1 MIKPVLPC
9 LMLLTASAAFTQVL
23 EPAPAPPP
31 QPPPQQQGNQESPDR
46 SGAGA
51 GDPAGGMPFFD
62 PGTETITWNG
72 RSWNIANNRIF
83 QARFEKYLNAPEET
97 EEQDGEYNAII
108 SQILSLLQ
116 PRNVS
121 PKSLDEAFALLPK
134 ASEFRRDAG
143 LCDTISNQVYSAWQ
157 SQRNRDRLLAANNA
171 LDEER
176 RRLERNKLVS
186 LDRLRLSMTRDQR
199 GSIRGDRQQAG
210 DDRTT
215 QQKLDDARLDAS
227 VQPFDTRIAEVLAIR
242 KANEAKREMA
252 ALQAK
257 IEFQALIVQLF
268 LQRRFEHVLIATR
281 FYRHVFADGDDRLRV
296 KGEAK
301 DLFDKTTGL
310 PPTVGTLDS
319 MASEAIRDVAEGVE
333 AFKFLMEREETESAS
348 KRLAEAF
355 LVGEYLPPIR
365 TLPREEKRRALT
377 FVQKANQLLS
387 ALDVKDYAR
396 AEKLVAE
403 LEETA
408 KDFDNSKPMAAIQTA
423 KTIAAMHLAKARNA
437 AVSGDRETLE
447 IELKAATEIWPR
459 NPDLAEVSSG
469 IFTQGNVQN
478 QALVDLDQL
487 LSQKNYRQIFDDK
500 ERFIAAV
507 AHDPTRQEQLRKVLE
522 EMTLI
527 EGAII
532 RAQEIEKRGDYA
544 GAWESAELAFRQYPA
559 DSKLNQLRA
568 NLTTRAADF
577 VRSLRQ
583 AEELENRGQPGSS
596 LAWFLKA
603 QHQYPNSEFARQG
616 IERLT
621 RQILPDAS

>member
-1 MIKPVLPC
+1 MIKAALPC
-9 LMLLTASAAFTQVL
+9 LAAIAAPVAFSQVL
-23 EPAPAPPP
+23 EPAPAPAPARP
-31 QPPPQQQGNQESPDR
+31 AQQESQPASNGSS
-46 SGAGA
+46 SGQS
-51 GDPAGGMPFFD
+51 DSFGGMPFFD

-72 RSWNIANNRIF
+72 RSWNINNNRIF
-83 QARFEKYLNAPEET
+83 QARFEKYLNAPEES
-97 EEQDGEYNAII
+97 EEQDGEYTAIL
-108 SQILSLLQ
+108 SQILNLLL

-134 ASEFRRDAG
+134 ASEYRRDAG

-171 LDEER
+171 LEEER
-176 RRLERNKLVS
+176 RRLERNKLMS
-186 LDRLRLSMTRDQR
+186 LDRLRLSGARDQR

-210 DDRTT
+210 GNDRST
-215 QQKLDDARLDAS
+215 QQRLDDARLDAS
-227 VQPFDTRIAEVLAIR
+227 VQPFDMRIAEVIGIR
-242 KANEAKREMA
+242 KANEAKRELQ

-281 FYRHVFADGDDRLRV
+281 FYRHVFADGDDQLRV
-296 KGEAK
+296 QGEAK

-333 AFKFLMEREETESAS
+333 AFKYLMEREETESAT
-348 KRLAEAF
+348 KRLSESF

-365 TLPREEKRRALT
+365 TLPREEKRRALA
-377 FVQKANQLLS
+377 FAQKANQLLS

-478 QALVDLDQL
+478 QALVDFDQL

-507 AHDPTRQEQLRKVLE
+507 AHDTARQDQLRKVLE
-522 EMTLI
+522 EMTQV

-544 GAWESAELAFRQYPA
+544 GAWESAELAFKEYPG
-559 DSKLNQLRA
+559 DSKLNQMRA

-583 AEELENRGQPGSS
+583 AEELESRGQPGSS

-603 QHQYPNSEFARQG
+603 QQQYPNSEFAREG

-621 RQILPDAS
+621 KQILPDAS